1 MRGIIFALTFTLV
14 GNQHYDPSFSKS
26 KTYIYQYEGIV
37 LTGLPEHGLAKGGL
51 QITSKVQI
59 NSIGQKIHL
68 LKMISP
74 RIEEYSG
81 VWPRAQFIPAR
92 KLTEK
97 LAAQLNK
104 PIKFEYSHGR
114 VGNIYAQ
121 PELSENILNIYRGIL
136 NMLQI
141 SIKKSQN
148 IYELQENGVEG
159 ICQASYVI
167 QENKKSGVAM
177 VTKSKDLNNCQE
189 KISETKGSAY
199 TQLCETCQQKGR
211 NLRSVSTYS
220 YAIKGTEDGAVIIE
234 VVSKETH
241 QFTPFNELDGAARAE
256 SRQHLV
262 LLESKNQS
270 PAAPTEHLERRGTL
284 KYQLSNELQQLPIQ
298 LAKPSHNDSSKIA
311 ATLENLARINQERAH
326 PDAPQ
331 KFLQLIQLLRSA
343 SLESLQNIWGK
354 SIPQPHQR
362 RWILDTLP
370 TVATP
375 EAIQFVQT
383 RIEQGELSQFEAT
396 QALIFTLHSI
406 KADCHGVDNA
416 TVLLSSPYMQR
427 NPTLRRVTLLAY
439 GSLVQKYCTT
449 LRVCPDEALQPLHE
463 LVVEAGSKGHEEEII
478 LGLKAI
484 GNAGQPASLK
494 RIQKLLPGFGNVA
507 SSVSGRIHAEAM
519 MALRNIAKKEPR
531 KVQALTL
538 QLFMNR
544 KIHAELRMRAF
555 IVLLETKPSL
565 ALIAT
570 MTDSL
575 IRETNLQLVSFSYS
589 YMKSL
594 AGSSLLHLQS
604 LAASCNI
611 AIKRLNEKCDTLSY
625 RYSKGLHV
633 GTFNDQLLAGFEANI
648 YFMKKSEG
656 ILPTSAIANIKV
668 KGLGV
673 STDFLEIGYMH
684 SKKVPSLDVLKIKV
698 PGWKPIPT
706 KKALAVA
713 YIKLFGQEL
722 AFVELDQNNI
732 QEGIK
737 LLSNQGRM
745 DNLVK
750 KLVNQL
756 QRGITTQWTKPL
768 LATEIRHI
776 VPTSLGLPMELAFYY
791 TIVSAVT
798 AQAKV
803 KFNPAPSNFTMV
815 QLLNTTIQTD
825 VQITPSSVKD
835 VIAIMGINTPLIQ
848 TGVEVQ
854 LKTSTVLPVN
864 FTARVNLRKSNVKI
878 ESPPLKQEDELFSAR
893 SRAFAFSRNIEDL
906 SSAKVTP
913 LLLSGEFRMMYREL
927 NLAKNS
933 TADKQRVMEKVLP
946 LAIPQGSVCSAE
958 DTPDVPIPTV
968 RQACAK
974 FSTFGVQVCYKTS
987 SENAAFTSNSP
998 LYRIIGDKSI
1008 VVTVKPVITPTM
1020 IKKLQVELQLQ
1031 SGEQLMARVSQLMRT
1046 SNMSNTDLSET
1057 TMPEGKLALLKLK
1070 KNAHGNVQ
1078 HRDRKNERYSMRFS
1092 STSSQ
1097 TSDRRSTGTTRK
1109 AHEHK
1114 KEHTTNQRRTLT
1126 TPRNV
1131 NTRPQVHHKHNKH
1144 NTHHEHKRNGQP
1156 ERTGALPSTEE
1167 NDEHYR
1173 NPQLGASQQRSHQ
1186 ATSSISSSSQSMEEH
1201 GSHHQHRRLRPTS
1214 HQSTS
1219 SISSSSQSMEEPGS
1233 HHQHRRLRPI
1243 SHQSTSSSSSSARSK
1258 ERDGAHPRERSLRE
1272 SSSLPLSSSSSSDM
1286 SRHKKGVTQPAHH
1299 HAETIEKCKDGN
1311 CNTKQLQKPAHRP
1324 TVRKSPLSSS
1334 ESHTQSSS
1342 FSSSAKLD
1350 SKYNRSSE
1358 RTSSSSSSSS
1368 GSSSR
1373 RLPKHWRSKHSRRQ
1387 QSSSSLRTSSSSSS
1401 MSWHQRTRPSTK
1413 RGTITKVC
1421 KNGKCIHEYIKA
1433 RSTTIHKLKTDH
1445 RTWIFN
1451 SESGQEEPNANIL
1464 QLRFEPHGYSSQ
1476 KKDQLSFESSS
1487 KSSSGSSASFSSSS
1501 SSSSSSQQSLFL
1513 GDSVPPIFSLLI
1525 RAITINDKE
1534 RGYETKAYVDNS
1546 MDQRALQLFVDEIQE
1561 GGNWRVCID
1570 AEMPNIHRALASL
1583 KWGKNCQDYKIAAK
1597 ASTGHFERHP
1607 AMLVKAQWDVIPQSL
1622 KQAADSLADQIAAI
1636 AFMFG
1641 FFERHQRSHT
1651 HRISVIAAAT
1661 SQRTLDVVVRTPK
1674 HIFSRRNLLIPVPL
1688 PFDVNSPSVQQRGL
1702 LVLADLP
1709 AMVLPTAT
1717 AECRV
1722 LQNQFTPFSKE
1733 CFEYEMPE
1741 GCAHVLVQDCTPEL
1755 KFIVLIRRSAE
1766 SLFVQLNLPSSQV
1779 EIQSTEA
1786 GNIQL
1791 FINGTKTPARRL
1803 SLPGS
1808 LVISRNDTVLKIKAP
1823 EVGLEHLLFDG
1834 KEIRVSVTPSMAES
1848 TCGLCGQ
1855 TDSQRRNEYQQPNK
1869 RSTRE
1874 ILKFAHSWL
1883 LPGESCKDACKLMKQ
1898 TMKMENSVDIH
1909 GQESKCYTVDPVL
1922 HCQVGCSPVQTVP
1935 VVYGFHC
1942 LPADS
1947 QANPSD
1953 EQLIS
1958 TNFGQKSED
1967 LIGAVEAH
1975 TACSCSAD
1983 CR

>member
-14 GNQHYDPSFSKS
+14 GNIHSSFDPSFSKS

-74 RIEEYSG
+74 RIEEYSR
-81 VWPRAQFIPAR
+81 VWPSAQFIPAR
-92 KLTEK
+92 KLTQK

-159 ICQASYVI
+159 ICHASYVI
-167 QENKKSGVAM
+167 QENKKSGVVM

-220 YAIKGTEDGAVIIE
+220 YAIKGTADGAVIIE

-241 QFTPFNELDGAARAE
+241 QFTPFNELDGAASTE

-270 PAAPTEHLERRGTL
+270 PAAPTEHLEKRGTL

-298 LAKPSHNDSSKIA
+298 LVKPSHNDSSKIA
-311 ATLENLARINQERAH
+311 EALENLAQINQERAH

-354 SIPQPHQR
+354 SIPKPHQR

-370 TVATP
+370 IVATP
-375 EAIQFVQT
+375 EAIQFIQT
-383 RIEQGELSQFEAT
+383 RIEKGELSLFEAT
-396 QALIFTLHSI
+396 QALIFMLHST
-406 KADCHGVDNA
+406 KADCHGIDNA

-439 GSLVQKYCTT
+439 GSLVQRYCTT

-484 GNAGQPASLK
+484 GNAGQLASLK
-494 RIQKLLPGFGNVA
+494 RIQKFLPGFGNVA
-507 SSVSGRIHAEAM
+507 SGVSSRVHAEAV

-531 KVQALTL
+531 KVQALTI

-544 KIHAELRMRAF
+544 KVHAELRMRAF

-575 IRETNLQLVSFSYS
+575 IRDTNLQLASFSYS

-611 AIKRLNEKCDTLSY
+611 AIKRLNEKCDRLSY
-625 RYSKGLHV
+625 RNSKGLHF

-656 ILPTSAIANIKV
+656 ILPTSAIANIKFQ
-668 KGLGV
+668 GLGV
-673 STDFLEIGYMH
+673 STDFLEIGIQAEGQWGTNQ
-684 SKKVPSLDVLKIKV
+684 SLRRGARSNSNEHIAKKV

-722 AFVELDQNNI
+722 TFVELDQNNI
-732 QEGIK
+732 QEVIK
-737 LLSNQGRM
+737 LISNQGRM
-745 DNLVK
+745 DNLIK
-750 KLVNQL
+750 KLINQL
-756 QRGITTQWTKPL
+756 QRGIATQWTKPL

-791 TIVSAVT
+791 TVVSAVT

-803 KFNPAPSNFTMV
+803 KFNPVPSNLTMV

-825 VQITPSSVKD
+825 VQLTPSAVKD

-854 LKTSTVLPVN
+854 LKTSTVVPVN
-864 FTARVNLRKSNVKI
+864 FTARVNLRKSNIKI

-906 SSAKVTP
+906 ASAKVTP
-913 LLLSGEFRMMYREL
+913 LLSSGEFRMMNREL

-946 LAIPQGSVCSAE
+946 LAIPQGAVCSAE
-958 DTPDVPIPTV
+958 DTPDVPSPTV

-987 SENAAFTSNSP
+987 SENAAFTGNSP

-1008 VVTVKPVITPTM
+1008 VVTVKPVISPTT

-1031 SGEQLMARVSQLMRT
+1031 SGEQLIARISQLMRT
-1046 SNMSNTDLSET
+1046 SNMSNTDWSET
-1057 TMPEGKLALLKLK
+1057 TMPEGKLTLLKLK
-1070 KNAHGNVQ
+1070 KNADGNVRYQ
-1078 HRDRKNERYSMRFS
+1078 NRENERHSTRFS
-1092 STSSQ
+1092 LTSSQ
-1097 TSDRRSTGTTRK
+1097 TSDGKSTGTTRK
-1109 AHEHK
+1109 AYENK
-1114 KEHTTNQRRTLT
+1114 KKRTMNQRRTWT

-1131 NTRPQVHHKHNKH
+1131 DTRPQVHHKHNKH
-1144 NTHHEHKRNGQP
+1144 NTHHEQKRHVQP
-1156 ERTGALPSTEE
+1156 EPTEALLSTEE

-1173 NPQLGASQQRSHQ
+1173 NPQLGSPQQMLHLSTFSLSSSSHSREMPGSHYQHSILRSLSHQ
-1186 ATSSISSSSQSMEEH
+1186 SISSSY
-1201 GSHHQHRRLRPTS
+1201 
-1214 HQSTS
+1214 
-1219 SISSSSQSMEEPGS
+1219 
-1233 HHQHRRLRPI
+1233 
-1243 SHQSTSSSSSSARSK
+1243 SSARSK

-1286 SRHKKGVTQPAHH
+1286 SRHKKRVTQPAHH
-1299 HAETIEKCKDGN
+1299 PSDTIEKCKDGN
-1311 CNTKQLQKPAHRP
+1311 CNTKQLRKPAHRP
-1324 TVRKSPLSSS
+1324 TVRKASLSST
-1334 ESHTQSSS
+1334 EARAQSSS
-1342 FSSSAKLD
+1342 FSSSAKLH
-1350 SKYNRSSE
+1350 SKCNGSSE
-1358 RTSSSSSSSS
+1358 RTSSSSSLSSVS
-1368 GSSSR
+1368 NSSQLS
-1373 RLPKHWRSKHSRRQ
+1373 KHWRSKPSRQ
-1387 QSSSSLRTSSSSSS
+1387 HQSSSSLRTSSSSSS
-1401 MSWHQRTRPSTK
+1401 MSWHQKTRSSTK
-1413 RGTITKVC
+1413 HGTITKVC
-1421 KNGKCIHEYIKA
+1421 KSGKCIHEYIKS
-1433 RSTTIHKLKTDH
+1433 RSTTIHKLKTNH

-1451 SESGQEEPNANIL
+1451 SKSGQEEPNANIL

-1476 KKDQLSFESSS
+1476 NKDRLSFESSS

-1525 RAITINDKE
+1525 RAITIDDKE

-1570 AEMPNIHRALASL
+1570 AEMPNVHRALASL
-1583 KWGKNCQDYKIAAK
+1583 KWGKNCQDYKIAVK
-1597 ASTGHFERHP
+1597 TSTGHFEHHP
-1607 AMLVKAQWDVIPQSL
+1607 AVLVKATWDIIPQSL

-1674 HIFSRRNLLIPVPL
+1674 HVFSHRNLLIPVPL

-1709 AMVLPTAT
+1709 AMVSPTNT

-1722 LQNQFTPFSKE
+1722 LQNQFNPFSKE

-1755 KFIVLIRRSAE
+1755 KFIILIRRSAE

-1779 EIQSTEA
+1779 EIQSTVA

-1791 FINGTKTPARRL
+1791 FINGAKTPARRL

-1808 LVISRNDTVLKIKAP
+1808 LVIDSSDNDLKIKAP
-1823 EVGLEHLLFDG
+1823 EVGLEHLFFDG
-1834 KEIRVSVTPSMAES
+1834 KEIRVSVMPSMAES

-1855 TDSQRRNEYQQPNK
+1855 SDSQRRNEYQQPNK
-1869 RSTRE
+1869 RITRE

-1883 LPGESCKDACKLMKQ
+1883 LPGESCKDAFTCKLMKQ
-1898 TMKMENSVDIH
+1898 TMKLENSVDIH

-1922 HCQVGCSPVQTVP
+1922 RCQVGCSPVQTVL
-1935 VVYGFHC
+1935 VDYGFHC

-1958 TNFGQKSED
+1958 ANFGQKSED
-1967 LIGAVEAH
+1967 LIGTVEAH
-1975 TACSCSAD
+1975 TACSCPSN
-1983 CR
+1983 CS